1 MTNPWLYQDDSYHVP
16 YSYNRME
23 YTPGLLESF
32 IDPMLQSFTTPSAY
46 PTTMDQHH
54 SMQFQL
60 KEGQKTMVFNSDIPQ
75 PATFIPSTLGVM
87 NPFQVRCISPN
98 SAFETSEASG
108 SAQSPPA
115 DTNTEPPAN
124 YEARSPLQEPLHPED
139 FGLSQNH
146 SIQFAGI
153 GKGLGN
159 GFFVNPMDVNSTG
172 QMDGYDSETSTLEF
186 TLPQRVNSWESYTT
200 GGVSGCD
207 MEQIQQQQQQQQQ
220 HNSPIV
226 DYTKPVNHYP
236 PASQEKI
243 EEPSLVILPRAPNLK
258 RTRQAD
264 ADADEYLPATKRTA
278 AVLSRSTST
287 KTKTTTPRRGRP
299 PTSHFPLTTH
309 RPHQHQPTRTLPST
323 ATKALTPNSSRG
335 NLLCPHPPCHQSS
348 HGFKDQPSLDAHI
361 KKQHSRPF
369 ICVFS
374 FAGCDSTFGS
384 KNEWK
389 RHVASQHLVLEYW
402 LCQEGECAN
411 VDNNIPSSVAAIS
424 GGSGSRSGKRRKPV
438 QTMIPGNDN
447 DENEDDEDLPLLPNG
462 AIFNRKDL
470 YTQHVRRM
478 HLPSHLTPFLRK
490 ESSPAGSNKSS
501 SSSSSSA
508 LTQTNETTQQ
518 ELNIYIAT
526 LQSRAQIKRCAL
538 PTYMRCP
545 VPSCPQ
551 PPFKGTEAWDQRME
565 HVAKHLESYAAA
577 TAATVAAATASGT
590 RTGSEVE
597 VDSRSSVAEQDNNKV
612 EFGSESDTTLTEW
625 AASREVGIIKRV
637 IRTGSTGTG
646 TGKAEGGGWKWV
658 TRDPIKRRGH
668 GGNGTGSGSGSGS
681 AAGGYGG
688 VGRGK
693 GGRTKVVKTK
703 GKAKAVTTKAN
714 MKREQ
719 EVEEEIVVQTRTQ
732 NHQSF
737 EFEDDE

>member
-1 MTNPWLYQDDSYHVP
+1 MTSPWFYQDDSYHVP
-16 YSYNRME
+16 YLYNRME
-23 YTPGLLESF
+23 YTPGLESF
-32 IDPMLQSFTTPSAY
+32 IDPNLQSFTTPSPH

-54 SMQFQL
+54 LMQLQL
-60 KEGQKTMVFNSDIPQ
+60 KEGQKTMFFNSDIPQ
-75 PATFIPSTLGVM
+75 QATFMPPTLGVM
-87 NPFQVRCISPN
+87 NIFHVRCISPF

-115 DTNTEPPAN
+115 DTNTEPPAY
-124 YEARSPLQEPLHPED
+124 YEARSPLQEPLHLED
-139 FGLSQNH
+139 FGFSQNH
-146 SIQFAGI
+146 PIQFAGI

-159 GFFVNPMDVNSTG
+159 GFSVNPMDVNSTG
-172 QMDGYDSETSTLEF
+172 QLDGYDSETSTFEF
-186 TLPQRVNSWESYTT
+186 TLPQRVDSWDSYTT

-207 MEQIQQQQQQQQQ
+207 MEQIQQQQQ

-226 DYTKPVNHYP
+226 DCTKPINHYP

-243 EEPSLVILPRAPNLK
+243 EEPSLVILPRATNLK

-264 ADADEYLPATKRTA
+264 ADAEEHLPTTKRTA
-278 AVLSRSTST
+278 AVFSRSTST
-287 KTKTTTPRRGRP
+287 KTKTTAPRRGRP

-335 NLLCPHPPCHQSS
+335 NLPCPHPPCHQSS

-438 QTMIPGNDN
+438 QTIIDENN
-447 DENEDDEDLPLLPNG
+447 DEEGDLPLLPNG

-490 ESSPAGSNKSS
+490 ESSPTSTSTSNDTT
-501 SSSSSSA
+501 A
-508 LTQTNETTQQ
+508 AATTQQ

-577 TAATVAAATASGT
+577 VTATAATAAAVTAVTTTSGT

-597 VDSRSSVAEQDNNKV
+597 VDSSSVAEQQDKDNDKV

-646 TGKAEGGGWKWV
+646 TGKAEGGGWRWV

-668 GGNGTGSGSGSGS
+668 GGNGTGTGSGS
-681 AAGGYGG
+681 AVSGGYGGG

-703 GKAKAVTTKAN
+703 GTAKVTTTEAN
-714 MKREQ
+714 MKRER
-719 EVEEEIVVQTRTQ
+719 EVEEETIVVHTQTQ

-737 EFEDDE
+737 EFEEEDE

>member
-32 IDPMLQSFTTPSAY
+32 IDPSLQSFTTPSAY

-54 SMQFQL
+54 SMQLQL
-60 KEGQKTMVFNSDIPQ
+60 KEGQKTMFFNSDIPQ
-75 PATFIPSTLGVM
+75 QATFIPSTLGVI
-87 NPFQVRCISPN
+87 NPFQVRCISPF

-115 DTNTEPPAN
+115 DTITEPPAC
-124 YEARSPLQEPLHPED
+124 YEARSPLQEPLHLED

-146 SIQFAGI
+146 PIQFAGI

-172 QMDGYDSETSTLEF
+172 QLDGYDSETSTPDF

-200 GGVSGCD
+200 GGLSGCD
-207 MEQIQQQQQQQQQ
+207 MEQIQQQQQQQ
-220 HNSPIV
+220 HSSPIV
-226 DYTKPVNHYP
+226 DCTKPANHYP

-264 ADADEYLPATKRTA
+264 ADADEYLPTTKRTA

-389 RHVASQHLVLEYW
+389 RHVASQHLILEYW

-411 VDNNIPSSVAAIS
+411 VDNNVPSSMGVVT
-424 GGSGSRSGKRRKPV
+424 GGSGPRSGKRRKPV
-438 QTMIPGNDN
+438 QTMIPGDDN

-490 ESSPAGSNKSS
+490 ESTS
-501 SSSSSSA
+501 
-508 LTQTNETTQQ
+508 TNDTTTTTTTQQ

-577 TAATVAAATASGT
+577 AATAAAAAAAVAVTTTSGT

-597 VDSRSSVAEQDNNKV
+597 VDSLSVAAEQDKDKV
-612 EFGSESDTTLTEW
+612 EFGSESDITLTEW
-625 AASREVGIIKRV
+625 ASSREVGIIKRV
-637 IRTGSTGTG
+637 RTTTGTG
-646 TGKAEGGGWKWV
+646 MRKVEGGWKWV

-668 GGNGTGSGSGSGS
+668 GGNGTGSGS

-688 VGRGK
+688 VGSR
-693 GGRTKVVKTK
+693 GGRTKT
-703 GKAKAVTTKAN
+703 KAKAKAKVTTKSN
-714 MKREQ
+714 TKRGQ
-719 EVEEEIVVQTRTQ
+719 EVEEEEIVVHTQ

-737 EFEDDE
+737 EFEEDE